1 MSNLEDMND
10 PTKPGSDGNDD
21 REEKLPPIWSADGH
35 TWVPT
40 TWKALLVVAVGA
52 IAVGML
58 IAWLS

>member
-1 MSNLEDMND
+1 MND